1 MPINPQIVVPQ
12 VQGIQLENPLSF
24 ARNALAMQ
32 EAQSTV
38 AANQLKIQR
47 ANALKNVL
55 AAQPGVSRSP
65 EEISNQLLSMGFPE
79 EAKMV
84 LDAESARVGAETKR
98 YEARIKGAEI
108 LGREAFAFTRDP
120 NLLNK
125 QEIRS
130 WGQTA
135 VQRGLMTP
143 EALQR
148 FDQLPE
154 DPQILS
160 AAMMRL
166 ARQGLGIS
174 EQKAEFK
181 DIGGQFIG
189 YDPLAASEV
198 GTRIDQ
204 ALLPPEVEAQE
215 ARLRAAGRSITTFD
229 MSKKFR
235 DTLGEKAALRLDA
248 YRENAEQAARGIET
262 NARLRPLLNDPKFI
276 SGTFAEARTAVAK
289 AAGIDVSAT
298 EAFLSGMAEQVAA
311 RIKAFGAGT
320 GLSNADRDYALAWAG
335 GKPDLSTKG
344 IARIMRINDESG
356 DAVIGKYNDERNF
369 LAKKEPAIIDY
380 YPEVGARGVAVG
392 TIKPD
397 TKTGENYRFKGG
409 DPANPKN
416 WEKVGK

>member
-1 MPINPQIVVPQ
+1 MPINPQIVSAQLP
-12 VQGIQLENPLSF
+12 GIQVENPLNI
-24 ARNALAMQ
+24 A
-32 EAQSTV
+32 
-38 AANQLKIQR
+38 
-47 ANALKNVL
+47 KNVL
-55 AAQPGVSRSP
+55 AIRQAQSEIAANELAAQRAARLNALVSQNNLTP
-65 EEISNQLLSMGFPE
+65 QALMAAGFFPE
-79 EAKMV
+79 AEKMSGA
-84 LDAESARVGAETKR
+84 LKES
-98 YEARIKGAEI
+98 
-108 LGREAFAFTRDP
+108 
-120 NLLNK
+120 
-125 QEIRS
+125 
-130 WGQTA
+130 
-135 VQRGLMTP
+135 
-143 EALQR
+143 
-148 FDQLPE
+148 
-154 DPQILS
+154 
-160 AAMMRL
+160 RL
-166 ARQGLGIS
+166 AS
-174 EQKAEFK
+174 EAEFK
-181 DIGGQFIG
+181 AIDAAMNTSSRLLDTVRTPEDMIAWHEANHANPVLGP
-189 YDPLAASEV
+189 YLAARGITAEQSRAKIMTTANDPEAFQQLLLDSRLGLEKSRKQHFIEQEYGG
-198 GTRIDQ
+198 GTRV
-204 ALLPPEVEAQE
+204 LGMGEYGGP
-215 ARLRAAGRSITTFD
+215 ARVVPGSDIAVTPSPNRPVTVFD

-248 YRENAEQAARGIET
+248 YRESAEQAARGIET

-356 DAVIGKYNDERNF
+356 DAVIEKYNNERNF
-369 LAKKEPAIIDY
+369 LAKKEPEIVDY

-397 TKTGENYRFKGG
+397 TKTGQNYRFKGG